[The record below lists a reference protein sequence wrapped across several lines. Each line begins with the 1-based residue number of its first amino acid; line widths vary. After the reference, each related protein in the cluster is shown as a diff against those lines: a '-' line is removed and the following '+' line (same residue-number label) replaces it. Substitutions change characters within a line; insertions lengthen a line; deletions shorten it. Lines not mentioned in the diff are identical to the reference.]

1 MSAKKAAEALYT
13 FDADARELI
22 DALFADRPH
31 YAVPNEEKQHA
42 IRTIAG
48 TWTLSLAAAAAG
60 VSETD
65 ALIAIAHRYL
75 HCGTIPASRSTVQL
89 AMTATV

>member
-1 MSAKKAAEALYT
+1 MSAKKAAEALYA

-22 DALFADRPH
+22 DNLFADRPH
-31 YAVPNEEKQHA
+31 YAIPFEEKHQA
-42 IRTIAG
+42 IRTLAG

-60 VSETD
+60 VDET
-65 ALIAIAHRYL
+65 AVLVAVAHMYL

-89 AMTATV
+89 AMTATE